1 LFFPF
6 AKGIG
11 KSKILAILLMLI
23 RFIGWK
29 LLKIRAKINISPA
42 WNYRQ

>member
-1 LFFPF
+1 VDLLFPF

-11 KSKILAILLMLI
+11 KREILAILLMLD

-29 LLKIRAKINISPA
+29 LLKIRAKINI
-42 WNYRQ
+42 